1 MYNDFTEIEKIYIRR
16 FHIDTKKLSF
26 DGRFELT
33 ECAYAWASSMSS
45 ECGFNVLKNKDR
57 FVKYLGERVEWSAL
71 FWYDGRGEEN
81 NTASSEF
88 YGKINF

>member
-16 FHIDTKKLSF
+16 FHIDTKKLTF

-33 ECAYAWASSMSS
+33 ECAYAWAGSMSK

-57 FVKYLGERVEWSAL
+57 FVKYLR
-71 FWYDGRGEEN
+71 N
-81 NTASSEF
+81 NT
-88 YGKINF
+88 KI